1 MKRHTKLHQAAH
13 NYSLV
18 KFPLNIQILHIQI
31 NVLTCKQVVH
41 SRLMNFGCVADCL
54 ASARLLGNVLHQQT
68 LSWTCLM
75 LSREFSC
82 CFAFSLRAVRVIT
95 LN

>member
-41 SRLMNFGCVADCL
+41 SDEFWVRNCF